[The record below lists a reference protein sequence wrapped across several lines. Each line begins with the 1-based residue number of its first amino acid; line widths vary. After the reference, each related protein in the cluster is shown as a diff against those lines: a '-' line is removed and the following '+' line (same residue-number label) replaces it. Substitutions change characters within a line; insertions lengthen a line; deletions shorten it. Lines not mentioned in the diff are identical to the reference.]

1 MPTDPLRVLGLPR
14 DATLAEIKQ
23 AYRRLAK
30 ANHPDTAGESAI
42 PRFLEIQTAY
52 ETLVGGSPA
61 RRGRARPGSSAP
73 REPWRADADR
83 ARAARE
89 AYERARER
97 PRRGTRPPGP
107 DGADGAAGR
116 EGAAGR
122 SGAAGRAGAAGSPPR
137 GTRSRKRATLGSTS
151 YDGADQEPFDPDW
164 AGASW
169 YGTTS
174 GTYWTLNPKEYADP
188 RKHGPEYQAR
198 ARRGVRGAAESSAA
212 GTAIGA
218 AEAGTSAA
226 DSGATDLGAAE
237 AATAEPGT
245 ADFRGT
251 DDPTAPP
258 TNSEWSGRA
267 APQGGARRPSPSAAE
282 TGARARRSGGRNPP
296 FATVPPPPPA
306 SPLRHRAAGPSEP
319 TLLRFLD
326 EARRSVSGRVALAL
340 IGWLPI
346 GIVLAVALG
355 ESTGCIRYAAECQGP
370 FGAATLIGQ
379 GSVIVLLLLLPRVAA
394 VATLGTIAMLGAA
407 IPAAAVLSISGGARD
422 PAGATTAFAIVLVVA
437 WIVGVGIGLVRAGLL
452 AAVAR
457 RPPVP

>member
-61 RRGRARPGSSAP
+61 RRGRARPGSAAP

-97 PRRGTRPPGP
+97 PRRGTRPAGP
-107 DGADGAAGR
+107 DGTA
-116 EGAAGR
+116 
-122 SGAAGRAGAAGSPPR
+122 SRAGAAGAAGRDRPTGSPPR
-137 GTRSRKRATLGSTS
+137 GPRSGKRATLGSTS

-164 AGASW
+164 SGASW

-198 ARRGVRGAAESSAA
+198 ARRGARTGPGAPADETAA
-212 GTAIGA
+212 GTS
-218 AEAGTSAA
+218 ETTSTGTSAA
-226 DSGATDLGAAE
+226 DAGTRDSRTSGEPTASATDSG
-237 AATAEPGT
+237 
-245 ADFRGT
+245 
-251 DDPTAPP
+251 
-258 TNSEWSGRA
+258 WSTRA
-267 APQGGARRPSPSAAE
+267 ARRAGGARRVAPDAADPH
-282 TGARARRSGGRNPP
+282 ARAHRSSGRTPE
-296 FATVPPPPPA
+296 FATVPPPPSDSSSGYRGA
-306 SPLRHRAAGPSEP
+306 SPSGPS
-319 TLLRFLD
+319 LLRSLD
-326 EARRSVSGRVALAL
+326 DARRSVSGRIALAL

-379 GSVIVLLLLLPRVAA
+379 GSVIALLLLLPRVAA

-422 PAGATTAFAIVLVVA
+422 PAGATTAFAIVLAVA
-437 WIVGVGIGLVRAGLL
+437 WVVGVGLGLVRAGLL

>member
-107 DGADGAAGR
+107 GGAD
-116 EGAAGR
+116 
-122 SGAAGRAGAAGSPPR
+122 GAAGRAGAAGAAGRDRTARSSPR
-137 GTRSRKRATLGSTS
+137 GPRSGKRATLGSTS

-198 ARRGVRGAAESSAA
+198 ARRGARGAAGPSAEGTES
-212 GTAIGA
+212 GA
-218 AEAGTSAA
+218 AEAGSADTSAA
-226 DSGATDLGAAE
+226 ESGAADSRT
-237 AATAEPGT
+237 T
-245 ADFRGT
+245 DFRTT
-251 DDPTAPP
+251 DGASAPP
-258 TNSEWSGRA
+258 PDQGWSTSA
-267 APQGGARRPSPSAAE
+267 APRGGARRTDPFSADHD
-282 TGARARRSGGRNPP
+282 ARARRSGSRNPS
-296 FATVPPPPPA
+296 FATVPPAPPA
-306 SPLRHRAAGPSEP
+306 SSATHRGAGHGEP
-319 TLLRFLD
+319 TLLGFLD
-326 EARRSVSGRVALAL
+326 EARGSVSGRIGLAL

-379 GSVIVLLLLLPRVAA
+379 GSVLLLLLLLPRVAA

-422 PAGATTAFAIVLVVA
+422 PAGATSAFAIVLVVA
-437 WIVGVGIGLVRAGLL
+437 WIVGVGVGLVRAGVL
-452 AAVAR
+452 AVVAR

>member
-30 ANHPDTAGESAI
+30 ANHPDTAGEAAI

-52 ETLVGGSPA
+52 ETLVGGSSA
-61 RRGRARPGSSAP
+61 RRGRARPGSPAP

-107 DGADGAAGR
+107 DGAGGAAGR
-116 EGAAGR
+116 DR
-122 SGAAGRAGAAGSPPR
+122 TAGSPPR
-137 GTRSRKRATLGSTS
+137 GPRSGKRATLGSTS

-198 ARRGVRGAAESSAA
+198 ARRGARGAAGAA
-212 GTAIGA
+212 GASAEGTDGGTTGPGSATDFGA
-218 AEAGTSAA
+218 T
-226 DSGATDLGAAE
+226 DSGATDSGTTDPGPTDPGPTDFGAAD
-237 AATAEPGT
+237 PGT
-245 ADFRGT
+245 TDFGATGFRPADGAS
-251 DDPTAPP
+251 APP
-258 TNSEWSGRA
+258 PERETDPHSAGR
-267 APQGGARRPSPSAAE
+267 
-282 TGARARRSGGRNPP
+282 GARARRSGRRHPS
-296 FATVPPPPPA
+296 FATVPPAPPA
-306 SPLRHRAAGPSEP
+306 SPATQRGAGHGEP

-326 EARRSVSGRVALAL
+326 EARGSVSGRIGLAL

-422 PAGATTAFAIVLVVA
+422 PAGATSAFAVVLVIA
-437 WIVGVGIGLVRAGLL
+437 WIVGVGVGIARAGLL
-452 AAVAR
+452 AVVAR

>member
-1 MPTDPLRVLGLPR
+1 MPTDPYRVLGLPR
-14 DATLAEIKQ
+14 DATLAEVKQ

-30 ANHPDTAGESAI
+30 ANHPDTAGEAAI

-52 ETLVGGSPA
+52 EALVGGSPG
-61 RRGRARPGSSAP
+61 RRGRARPGPAAP

-97 PRRGTRPPGP
+97 PRRGTRPTGPGE
-107 DGADGAAGR
+107 AGGTARTPPR
-116 EGAAGR
+116 EPR
-122 SGAAGRAGAAGSPPR
+122 SG
-137 GTRSRKRATLGSTS
+137 KRATLGSTS

-164 AGASW
+164 SGATW

-198 ARRGVRGAAESSAA
+198 ARRRPAAGAAAPEDEAA
-212 GTAIGA
+212 DGGATDTGATDTGATADGA
-218 AEAGTSAA
+218 TDGGATDEPTPASPGTSA
-226 DSGATDLGAAE
+226 SEGAADR
-237 AATAEPGT
+237 ATGSASRSANRSAGRRPTFATA
-245 ADFRGT
+245 
-251 DDPTAPP
+251 
-258 TNSEWSGRA
+258 
-267 APQGGARRPSPSAAE
+267 
-282 TGARARRSGGRNPP
+282 
-296 FATVPPPPPA
+296 PPPPP
-306 SPLRHRAAGPSEP
+306 LRPPTDRAAGAAEP
-319 TLLRFLD
+319 ALFRFLD
-326 EARRSVSGRVALAL
+326 EARRSVSGRLVLAL
-340 IGWLPI
+340 VGWVPI

-379 GSVIVLLLLLPRVAA
+379 GSVVLLLLLVPRLAA
-394 VATLGTIAMLGAA
+394 AATLGTIAVLGAA

-422 PAGATTAFAIVLVVA
+422 PGGATSAFAIALTVA
-437 WIVGVGIGLVRAGLL
+437 WIVGVGVGALRVGL
-452 AAVAR
+452 AAASR

>member
-30 ANHPDTAGESAI
+30 ANHPDTAGEAAI

-61 RRGRARPGSSAP
+61 RRGRARPGSNPAP

-107 DGADGAAGR
+107 DGAGAG
-116 EGAAGR
+116 GG
-122 SGAAGRAGAAGSPPR
+122 PPR
-137 GTRSRKRATLGSTS
+137 GPRSGKRATLGSTS

-198 ARRGVRGAAESSAA
+198 ARRGARGAA
-212 GTAIGA
+212 GA
-218 AEAGTSAA
+218 TEPPAEGA
-226 DSGATDLGAAE
+226 DPGATDAGATEPGSATEAGAAD
-237 AATAEPGT
+237 PGT
-245 ADFRGT
+245 TDFGTTDFRPT
-251 DDPTAPP
+251 DGASTPSSDQG
-258 TNSEWSGRA
+258 WSSGA
-267 APQGGARRPSPSAAE
+267 APRGGGRTDPFAAGR
-282 TGARARRSGGRNPP
+282 GARARRSGRRHPS
-296 FATVPPPPPA
+296 FATVPPAPPP
-306 SPLRHRAAGPSEP
+306 SPATPRGAGHGEP

-326 EARRSVSGRVALAL
+326 EARGSVSGRIGLAL

-422 PAGATTAFAIVLVVA
+422 PAGATSAFAVVLAVA
-437 WIVGVGIGLVRAGLL
+437 WFVGVGVGLVRAGLL
-452 AAVAR
+452 AVVAR